1 MLRFFKD
8 DSTEDA
14 SGAIARIRLYN
25 QVMSSNQVAVLDRL
39 PSGIAPP
46 RFLTPYMSGGVLNL
60 PAQLTPGFAYR
71 LLASTNLVNWTNLST
86 NTPGASPFTFTDPL
100 GPVSPARFYRLVTP

>member
-1 MLRFFKD
+1 
-8 DSTEDA
+8 
-14 SGAIARIRLYN
+14 
-25 QVMSSNQVAVLDRL
+25 MSSNQVAVLDRL

-46 RFLTPYMSGGVLNL
+46 RFLTPYVSGGVLNL